1 MKYVK
6 PQIKLEH
13 IAALV
18 LILVVTEELYAFL
31 LKTLPNYGLPIFD
44 RWESYLN

>member
-6 PQIKLEH
+6 LKIELEH
-13 IAALV
+13 IAALK
-18 LILVVTEELYAFL
+18 LILVVTEELNAFL
-31 LKTLPNYGLPIFD
+31 LRTPPNYGLPKYD